1 MYLTYN
7 YRSAPVVLEHANQLI
22 QCNPNR
28 LSKPLEAV
36 SDGSLSD
43 LQLYQTDTPENEKN
57 IIDII
62 KSDNLYKNYAILA
75 RTNNL
80 IGKESKIEQALK
92 SENIPYVIKS
102 ADSLYARPEVKDVIA
117 YFDFLIDT
125 KNDLAVERLLTRNVK
140 LFGEASLKKLR
151 SYAEIA
157 SVSIYEALSN
167 IKNMSFGKLTNV
179 LCTRLS
185 NYYSVLTDYLNKCS
199 DMKELTAVCD
209 YILFKLS
216 H

>member
-43 LQLYQTDTPENEKN
+43 LQLYQTDTPEKN

-80 IGKESKIEQALK
+80 IGKESKIKQALK

-117 YFDFLIDT
+117 YFDF
-125 KNDLAVERLLTRNVK
+125 
-140 LFGEASLKKLR
+140 
-151 SYAEIA
+151 
-157 SVSIYEALSN
+157 
-167 IKNMSFGKLTNV
+167 
-179 LCTRLS
+179 
-185 NYYSVLTDYLNKCS
+185 
-199 DMKELTAVCD
+199 
-209 YILFKLS
+209 
-216 H
+216 